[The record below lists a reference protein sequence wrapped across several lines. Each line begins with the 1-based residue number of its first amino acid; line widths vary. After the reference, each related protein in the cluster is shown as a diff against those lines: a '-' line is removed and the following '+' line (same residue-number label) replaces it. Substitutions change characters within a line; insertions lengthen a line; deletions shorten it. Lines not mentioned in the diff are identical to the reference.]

1 MYIEQLNLNLNTM
14 EELNEILVFIYFLLC
29 GIILSYFMSNI
40 LSSGILSFILI
51 PIFKFSFKTK
61 FKKLISE
68 VSEHK
73 KIIGT
78 IILTTFVIFILPFV
92 LYDSLAAQ
100 LIFII
105 FSIFIFVIII
115 QLCKSAINITVALR
129 YFRSTSISLLILL
142 VGYLGAKL
150 MIMQFNDD
158 NWWFTEKTH
167 IPISIGDW
175 GDFATCLA
183 TIFALISISFAYR
196 AFRSQV
202 KAARRTSFD
211 ATFTQIFAQHKALHD
226 KAANHKVYI
235 GIWDR
240 IICNIFNVSH
250 NVFALCKEEYEKS
263 NESVYMFWKK
273 FNYDIGN
280 EASID
285 LKNYFKY
292 IYHEVNI
299 VVSQSDDVLNGYT
312 KQNYIQLI
320 QAQMSYDE
328 LLCYL
333 INQVEHFN
341 YWRDNQERNREIYER
356 AEIHAK
362 NLHKYGFFQE
372 LCKSRSGHTDLVR
385 KLIGTDANGRINDND
400 FIDESWFFH
409 DS

>member
-1 MYIEQLNLNLNTM
+1 MDTYCFKDVCYIYCFNIVL
-14 EELNEILVFIYFLLC
+14 
-29 GIILSYFMSNI
+29 II
-40 LSSGILSFILI
+40 SFIII
-51 PIFKFSFKTK
+51 P
-61 FKKLISE
+61 
-68 VSEHK
+68 
-73 KIIGT
+73 
-78 IILTTFVIFILPFV
+78 
-92 LYDSLAAQ
+92 
-100 LIFII
+100 
-105 FSIFIFVIII
+105 
-115 QLCKSAINITVALR
+115 
-129 YFRSTSISLLILL
+129 LLILL
-142 VGYLGAKL
+142 VPPIKKCNKKNDKNCFSNFIKSHLPEYIFW
-150 MIMQFNDD
+150 IMLILIMLLIIQIMSSIFNNGQWGFRETTCLSTDM
-158 NWWFTEKTH
+158 
-167 IPISIGDW
+167 GDW
-175 GDFATCLA
+175 GDFATCL
-183 TIFALISISFAYR
+183 TTVFTLVSIFYAYR
-196 AFRSQV
+196 AFRTMEKSFMIANDTLKSQTL
-202 KAARRTSFD
+202 AAKRASFD

-235 GIWDR
+235 GILDR